1 MSNRIDII
9 ELTSRSGDN
18 QRRIA
23 LAEVARSLEGLR
35 MGADEV
41 LMLAALESGA
51 AAQLTQLVS
60 SAQVQTEQLVNA
72 MFTR

>member
-41 LMLAALESGA
+41 PMLAALESGA